1 MNTTKYIP
9 FDLEAFD
16 IKSKTAL
23 VAKISYDLLNLS
35 LRLLQICFKAN
46 AT

>member
-1 MNTTKYIP
+1 MNTTKHIP

-16 IKSKTAL
+16 IKSKTAF
-23 VAKISYDLLNLS
+23 VAKISYVLLNLS
-35 LRLLQICFKAN
+35 LRLLQICSKAK